1 MQSISQKNRK
11 TPEFF
16 SMSYFIVM
24 SFHSFNSLNFMRCYI
39 TAINSQYLLLFTHIF
54 NLIRNLSSLKFW
66 SVPPVIIFLF
76 ENVLYFTLIWKKRK
90 TQTNCFL
97 PYSSRLAAMFF
108 YQFEN
113 IVSLLYLYLC
123 REVSKNQKSALL
135 LLFWRKSVL
144 FPHLF

>member
-1 MQSISQKNRK
+1 MQSISQENRK

-16 SMSYFIVM
+16 NMSYFIVM
-24 SFHSFNSLNFMRCYI
+24 SFHSINSLNFMRYYI

-76 ENVLYFTLIWKKRK
+76 ENFLYFALIWEKKK
-90 TQTNCFL
+90 KKPCFL

-108 YQFEN
+108 NQFEN

-123 REVSKNQKSALL
+123 REVSKNQKSDLL

-144 FPHLF
+144 FPQLF